1 MSDDAIEPHPAAPAD
16 GNSALSEAEM
26 ERLVAPARRDRIFRI
41 ASYFSPIL
49 ILLFWEL
56 ASRGGLVDRR
66 FFPPPTAIAGTAWQ
80 MIASLEIFVHIWAT
94 FQRVLVGYVMGAIP
108 GLAFGLA
115 LGMSSRLN
123 RVLGPIFAALYP
135 VPKIAI
141 LPLILLLF
149 GIGEL
154 SKYIVVAIGVF
165 FLMFY
170 NTLSGVRQ
178 TPEIYLDVAR
188 NAGASRLQIFTR
200 IANSGGTAEHLHR
213 PPAVRRDRLYRDCGD
228 RVPRSAKWRRLLHLG
243 LMAGVRRGAH
253 VRRRGRD
260 LADGLPDASRPR
272 SSRAPFR
279 SLVETLGRLVTPRS
293 SGLGTGKRTT
303 RAGCQ
308 HR

>member
-1 MSDDAIEPHPAAPAD
+1 MTDDAVEPRGTTPAD
-16 GNSALSEAEM
+16 GSAGLSGQEM

-41 ASYFSPIL
+41 VSYFSPIL
-49 ILLFWEL
+49 ILVFWEL
-56 ASRGGLVDRR
+56 ASRSGLVDRR

-115 LGMSSRLN
+115 LGMSTRLN

-188 NAGASRLQIFTR
+188 NAGASRLQVFTR
-200 IANSGGTAEHLHR
+200 IAIPAALPSIFTGL
-213 PPAVRRDRLYRDCGD
+213 PPVRRHRLYRHCGD
-228 RVPRSAKWRRLLHLG
+228 RVPRCAKRRRLLHLG
-243 LMAGVRRGAH
+243 IVAGVRRGAH
-253 VRRRGRD
+253 VC
-260 LADGLPDASRPR
+260 
-272 SSRAPFR
+272 R
-279 SLVETLGRLVTPRS
+279 SLSRS
-293 SGLGTGKRTT
+293 R
-303 RAGCQ
+303 
-308 HR
+308 

>member
-1 MSDDAIEPHPAAPAD
+1 MNGSTIDPRSGEGQG
-16 GNSALSEAEM
+16 GNAALSASEM

-41 ASYFSPIL
+41 VSYFSPLL

-66 FFPPPTAIAGTAWQ
+66 FFPPPSAIAETAWK
-80 MIASLEIFVHIWAT
+80 MTASGEIFVHIWAT
-94 FQRVLVGYVMGAIP
+94 FQRVAIGYVLGAIP

-154 SKYIVVAIGVF
+154 SKWIVVAIGVF

-178 TPEIYLDVAR
+178 TPQIYLDVAR
-188 NAGASRLQIFTR
+188 NAGASRLQTFARIAIPAALPSIFTGLR
-200 IANSGGTAEHLHR
+200 LSAGTAYIVIAATEFLGAR
-213 PPAVRRDRLYRDCGD
+213 SGVGFFIWASWQVFAVARMFVGVVVISLMGYLTLLALELIERRM
-228 RVPRSAKWRRLLHLG
+228 VPW
-243 LMAGVRRGAH
+243 
-253 VRRRGRD
+253 
-260 LADGLPDASRPR
+260 SR
-272 SSRAPFR
+272 
-279 SLVETLGRLVTPRS
+279 
-293 SGLGTGKRTT
+293 
-303 RAGCQ
+303 
-308 HR
+308 H